1 MANHKPSINDLAKKL
16 NVSKTTVSFV
26 LNGKA
31 KEKRISDS
39 LAEKVLEE
47 ASKMGYQPNQF
58 AQSLR
63 TGRTNILGLMV
74 EDISNHFYASIA
86 KLIEEKVY
94 QNGYKI
100 VYCSTENDLTR
111 GKEFLTMFST
121 LSMDGCI
128 IAPTRGMENEIKRM
142 VGTGSNIVL
151 FDRIFGNTLTD
162 AVVVDNKEGMYGGV
176 KHLIARGKKNIGLV
190 ALALGK
196 PDDEDRIIGYKQAIA
211 DHGMAPC
218 VFVLPFKVQYQE
230 YVEDIRTFINNNPQL
245 DAIVFGT
252 NYLGIAGLEVINQM
266 NLQIPKDIA
275 IVVFDDHDLF
285 RIHKPGITV
294 VAQPIEEIAQTVID
308 SLLMKLK
315 ANEVEKQPVRTISL
329 STTLIVRG
337 SS

>member
-1 MANHKPSINDLAKKL
+1 MANHKPSINDLARKL
-16 NVSKTTVSFV
+16 NISKTTVSFV

-31 KEKRISDS
+31 KEKRISDR
-39 LAEKVLEE
+39 LVEKVLEE
-47 ASKMGYQPNQF
+47 ASRMGYQPNQF

-63 TGRTNILGLMV
+63 TGRTTILGLMV

-86 KLIEEKVY
+86 KVIEEKVY

-100 VYCSTENDLTR
+100 MYCSTENDLIR
-111 GKEFLTMFST
+111 AKEFLAMFST

-128 IAPTRGMENEIKRM
+128 IAPTRGMESEIKKM

-151 FDRIFGNTLTD
+151 FDRTFGNTLTD
-162 AVVVDNKEGMYGGV
+162 AVVVDNMEGMYSGV
-176 KHLIARGKKNIGLV
+176 KHLIGRGKKNIGLV

-196 PDDEDRIIGYKQAIA
+196 PEDEDRIIGYKQAID
-211 DHGMAPC
+211 DHGMVSC
-218 VFVLPFKVQYQE
+218 VRALPFKVKYQE
-230 YVEDIRTFINNNPQL
+230 YVEDIRTFISKNPQL

-266 NLQIPKDIA
+266 NLQIPDDIA
-275 IVVFDDHDLF
+275 IVTFDDHDLF

-308 SLLMKLK
+308 TLLMKLK
-315 ANEVEKQPVRTISL
+315 INKAEKLPVRTISL
-329 STTLIVRG
+329 PTTLIIRG